1 MLSLLEPFLS
11 LNCIEK
17 VNCSKSKVVEK
28 EKKEKEK
35 RNKFK
40 GGGTPKLRQAL

>member
-28 EKKEKEK
+28 EKEKEKEEKNNKKKK
-35 RNKFK
+35 RHF
-40 GGGTPKLRQAL
+40 